1 MSLPRTAPV
10 KTGTEMHVLVTRQ
23 ALTFSLPLWHHNCD
37 VHGKVCPIC
46 QKDAIQD
53 VLLELWPFMQYSGV
67 SLAGATT
74 SIIFVATK
82 VTGVCRDK
90 QNTAFVAT
98 KLCLSWQKFYR
109 GKIMFVATRYFCHDK
124 YLPNIILSNFCRIL
138 FTCLSQQKYACRDK
152 STCLSRQ

>member
-1 MSLPRTAPV
+1 MRCSNQYWPRDMSLPRTAPV

-98 KLCLSWQKFYR
+98 KLCLSWQVLSRKNYVCRYKIFLSRQIFAEYNFVEFLSHTFYL
-109 GKIMFVATRYFCHDK
+109 FVATK
-124 YLPNIILSNFCRIL
+124 V
-138 FTCLSQQKYACRDK
+138 CL
-152 STCLSRQ
+152 